1 MMRRPGPPTPEQQ
14 VEKIFTSYLQKKDPE
29 MRFLIF
35 NNANEEQ
42 KKCLKQFMVSQP
54 YFDKRAF
61 YLHSKEMSDYKGD
74 FEVLDKQLKDL
85 RMCLAPSVIWVDN
98 EEYFSLFLGILMMI
112 TAYTDLP
119 AFAKQEI
126 EQTIKQGANKQGAI
140 QQEAIKQQ
148 VSNEDQLKLVQ
159 DPLQSFFDDL
169 KKYPH
174 LLIFSTSDPEIHAK
188 LKKIAPYVPIDVIDF
203 EEAERNEADALE

>member
-61 YLHSKEMSDYKGD
+61 YLHRKGT
-74 FEVLDKQLKDL
+74 FEHRGKYSYAFQGLLKPG
-85 RMCLAPSVIWVDN
+85 LAR
-98 EEYFSLFLGILMMI
+98 YFYMIILLSI
-112 TAYTDLP
+112 
-119 AFAKQEI
+119 
-126 EQTIKQGANKQGAI
+126 
-140 QQEAIKQQ
+140 
-148 VSNEDQLKLVQ
+148 
-159 DPLQSFFDDL
+159 
-169 KKYPH
+169 
-174 LLIFSTSDPEIHAK
+174 
-188 LKKIAPYVPIDVIDF
+188 
-203 EEAERNEADALE
+203 